1 MAAFPTFFA
10 ESLLLVGA
18 RLAATGFVAER
29 LGFGF
34 GFGRDPSVCGV
45 DGTVTTRVDDA
56 VREEP
61 SPPTGNSAAS
71 PVRPLS

>member
-1 MAAFPTFFA
+1 MAAFVTFFV

-18 RLAATGFVAER
+18 RLAATGFFAGR
-29 LGFGF
+29 LGFGS
-34 GFGRDPSVCGV
+34 DPSVRGV

-56 VREEP
+56 AREEP

>member
-1 MAAFPTFFA
+1 MVAFFVL
-10 ESLLLVGA
+10 SLLLVGA

-29 LGFGF
+29 LGFG
-34 GFGRDPSVCGV
+34 GDPSVRGV

-61 SPPTGNSAAS
+61 RPPTGNSAAS